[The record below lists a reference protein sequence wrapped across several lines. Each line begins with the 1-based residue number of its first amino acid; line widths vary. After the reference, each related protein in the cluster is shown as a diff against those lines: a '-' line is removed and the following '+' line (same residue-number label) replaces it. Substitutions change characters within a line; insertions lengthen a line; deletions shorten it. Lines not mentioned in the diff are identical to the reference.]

1 MKNKEAERQY
11 KKIMKNNP
19 PTIKKASTFISFLI
33 VISVVAQ
40 IALIVLKCTA
50 IKTMPIPVML
60 LPLIIFIVVFIV
72 VLVVLMSFMSK
83 SGIINRNAI
92 KKEEKKKIISWKCSL
107 FLSKTNILNVVK
119 IKCEGRTASYLMRYL
134 YEENNR

>member
-11 KKIMKNNP
+11 EKIMKNNP

-40 IALIVLKCTA
+40 ITLIVLKCTA
-50 IKTMPIPVML
+50 IKTMPIPIML
-60 LPLIIFIVVFIV
+60 LPLIIFVFAFIV

-83 SGIINRNAI
+83 TGMINKNAI
-92 KKEEKKKIISWKCSL
+92 TKEEAKNHKNNSHSIYQTKNLTHGNGKNYTKKKK
-107 FLSKTNILNVVK
+107 KRK
-119 IKCEGRTASYLMRYL
+119 
-134 YEENNR
+134 

>member
-1 MKNKEAERQY
+1 MKNKEAEKQY
-11 KKIMKNNP
+11 EKIMKNNP

-40 IALIVLKCTA
+40 ITLIVLKCTA

-92 KKEEKKKIISWKCSL
+92 KKEEVKNHKNNSNSIYQTKNLTHGNGKNHTKKKK
-107 FLSKTNILNVVK
+107 KRK
-119 IKCEGRTASYLMRYL
+119 
-134 YEENNR
+134 